1 MDNTQVEKAK
11 SLLVGYKKSVES
23 YKLLP
28 QGKDLSSEDFDDYWS
43 KRDSLNEEQ
52 KDKERLNPLEFYQ
65 SQIAVKT
72 YGVEHCQCRYKC
84 AYFEEIIEKKYRE
97 ICKQALPDELYN
109 NCRVDSEK
117 HRYYEFIE
125 NDENVRTIGS
135 RHKNI
140 ALKHLQKAKLNMGL
154 LLVVV
159 GFGVVRLFEYS
170 DFDYVSIIS
179 GLAAFVIYYLH
190 QTTYFKLSTWN
201 ERFGGFYNPM
211 SYLNNSFWETY
222 NPHGQILSMVRS
234 RQRERVASALNFYG
248 LGDYDDMKISEN
260 GVMLYNRDKTSIR
273 ERLAKLKEVLSD
285 AENGNMKAV
294 ESVQNSKK
302 ELIHNNFKEEGS
314 ILLKFM
320 EIIIEREEMFD
331 DLIKAKEA
339 EVLKNVLG
347 EEVIPPYEL

>member
-1 MDNTQVEKAK
+1 
-11 SLLVGYKKSVES
+11 
-23 YKLLP
+23 
-28 QGKDLSSEDFDDYWS
+28 
-43 KRDSLNEEQ
+43 
-52 KDKERLNPLEFYQ
+52 
-65 SQIAVKT
+65 
-72 YGVEHCQCRYKC
+72 
-84 AYFEEIIEKKYRE
+84 
-97 ICKQALPDELYN
+97 
-109 NCRVDSEK
+109 
-117 HRYYEFIE
+117 
-125 NDENVRTIGS
+125 
-135 RHKNI
+135 
-140 ALKHLQKAKLNMGL
+140 MG
-154 LLVVV
+154 
-159 GFGVVRLFEYS
+159 
-170 DFDYVSIIS
+170 
-179 GLAAFVIYYLH
+179 YLH
-190 QTTYFKLSTWN
+190 D
-201 ERFGGFYNPM
+201 P
-211 SYLNNSFWETY
+211 FWKKY
-222 NPHGQILSMVRS
+222 NPHGQILSTVRS

-285 AENGNMKAV
+285 AEKGNMKAV